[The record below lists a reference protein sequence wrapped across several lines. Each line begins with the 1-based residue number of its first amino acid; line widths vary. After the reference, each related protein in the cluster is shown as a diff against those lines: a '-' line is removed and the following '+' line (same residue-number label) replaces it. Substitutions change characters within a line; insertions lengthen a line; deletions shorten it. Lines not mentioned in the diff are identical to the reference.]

1 MLTNRRARTGVLPTS
16 TSDTAF
22 PYRRTSTDII
32 FDVKTL
38 LWLSDTVR
46 AAMSDKES
54 NRSFGQASDS
64 LLRFLERAMLEEAMG
79 SPILE
84 FETIKQAH
92 LDKLVAEM
100 IEFGKQETA
109 NSARALRYA
118 THAAQLQRL
127 WRTRYKAQYFTID
140 EIRTRDL
147 VTTGRL
153 KGIQFVETK
162 KHGNASTA

>member
-1 MLTNRRARTGVLPTS
+1 MPTTHTHTGTVPTS

-22 PYRRTSTDII
+22 PYRRTSTDIV

-46 AAMSDKES
+46 AAMSDKDS
-54 NRSFGQASDS
+54 NRSFGRASDS
-64 LLRFLERAMLEEAMG
+64 LLRFLERAMLEETIGPAE
-79 SPILE
+79 LD
-84 FETIKQAH
+84 FDTIKQAH

-109 NSARALRYA
+109 SSARALRYA
-118 THAAQLQRL
+118 THAVQLQRL

-140 EIRTRDL
+140 EIRTQDL
-147 VTTGRL
+147 VATGRL
-153 KGIQFVETK
+153 KDVRFVEPK
-162 KHGNASTA
+162 KHGNASIA

>member
-1 MLTNRRARTGVLPTS
+1 MPTCRAHTGILPTS

-22 PYRRTSTDII
+22 PYRRTSTDIV

-46 AAMSDKES
+46 TAMSDKDS

-64 LLRFLERAMLEEAMG
+64 LLRFLERAMLEESIGPAV
-79 SPILE
+79 LD
-84 FETIKQAH
+84 FATIKQAH

-100 IEFGKQETA
+100 IEFGKHETA
-109 NSARALRYA
+109 SSARALRYA

-140 EIRTRDL
+140 EIRTHDL
-147 VTTGRL
+147 VATGRL
-153 KGIQFVETK
+153 KGVRFVETK
-162 KHGNASTA
+162 KHGNASIA